1 MILTDQEQS
10 LLKNKLFPLGKIPYY
25 NNGQLSLTDTPTRR
39 FILESSHVTKT
50 VRPPTLQD
58 ANKIDLGYLGFGIF
72 ESISVLIQD
81 DYSLYERLFNF
92 FNSADKI
99 ASSLISSCSHA
110 VAIFSHNSF
119 GDRLFP
125 HIHQDSGKDLK
136 SLSLFFKLTNNSSE
150 IPVLTLL
157 DDIGTDSKFF
167 KKGYTDHKLLLLHEQ
182 KSKAKDEIQI
192 SNNMCILFDADRIP
206 HTLSYTDDIWLTIVY
221 DHVTPVY
228 NLNDKG
234 RYHVGT
240 IQL

>member
-1 MILTDQEQS
+1 MILTDQEQT

-39 FILESSHVTKT
+39 FILESLHVKKT

-58 ANKIDLGYLGFGIF
+58 TNKIDLGYLSFGIF

-81 DYSLYERLFNF
+81 DYSLYEKLFNF
-92 FNSADKI
+92 FNNVDQI
-99 ASSLISSCSHA
+99 VSSLISSYLHA
-110 VAIFSHNSF
+110 VVIFSHSSF

-136 SLSLFFKLTNNSSE
+136 SLSLFFKLTNNSNE

-157 DDIGTDSKFF
+157 DNIGTDSKFF
-167 KKGYTDHKLLLLHEQ
+167 KKGYTDHKLLLLHEK
-182 KSKAKDEIQI
+182 KSTAKDKIQI

-206 HTLSYTDDIWLTIVY
+206 HTLSYTNDIWVTVVY
-221 DHVTPVY
+221 DHVTSVC
-228 NLNDKG
+228 NLTDKG

-240 IQL
+240 I